1 MDTHKLKGMLMPAP
15 TEAKDRVEQLLPRI
29 ANEKQKVT
37 LEHVQSAN
45 MRLDKKPPSVAE
57 FVDLLAFVG

>member
-1 MDTHKLKGMLMPAP
+1 MLMPAP
-15 TEAKDRVEQLLPRI
+15 TEAKDRVEQLLSRI
-29 ANEKQKVT
+29 ANEKQKAT

-45 MRLDKKPPSVAE
+45 MRLDKKPQSVAE